1 MGVRD
6 PVTGPQHS
14 PEVAVAEVSDPT
26 PASRLQT
33 AGTVLFALA
42 LALSPTYVVRPHLG
56 PLPLTVLE
64 IALVV
69 ALVVGYVAYW
79 PDLPWRNPYL
89 LPGGLLL
96 LAALIAV
103 AVSPARRSAADTWLA
118 YFAEPAAA
126 GLLAAA
132 VCRRRDHT
140 RILLLGLGVAG
151 AVISFANIVN
161 TLHAIATHHFS
172 DVTPPV
178 AIYGTA
184 NAIPLYL
191 EPLLAFALGIVVLS
205 DDHRERWVAAAFAV
219 LFIVADVLSFSRLG
233 WITLGCLIVFM
244 AAFSRWRWWIWAAI
258 VVVGGAAFALSS
270 SVRRRILVEFG
281 SSGNNTVLLRKPL
294 WLSALDMLRHR
305 PLQGGGLDGFKATVS
320 RYAVDGY
327 NQDLIYPHNLF
338 LDFWSETGLLGL
350 IAIIWYGVQLIR
362 YGIRGLLRQ
371 NTPWVRALSLGL
383 LGLVLAFLV
392 HGIGD
397 VPYFKND
404 QALAF
409 WTLTGIQLG
418 ALGVAARRR

>member
-1 MGVRD
+1 M
-6 PVTGPQHS
+6 S
-14 PEVAVAEVSDPT
+14 VAEAAMPGPG
-26 PASRLQT
+26 PATTLQSVGT
-33 AGTVLFALA
+33 ALFGLA
-42 LALSPTYVVRPHLG
+42 LALSPSYVVRPHLG

-69 ALVVGYVAYW
+69 SLVVGYVAYW
-79 PDLPWRNPYL
+79 RELPWRNPYL
-89 LPGGLLL
+89 IPGGLLL
-96 LAALIAV
+96 LAALLAV
-103 AVSPARRSAADTWLA
+103 AVSPVRRSAADTWLA

-132 VCRRRDHT
+132 ICRRRGHA

-151 AVISFANIVN
+151 AVISFANIFN
-161 TLHAIATHHFS
+161 TLLAIATHHFS

-178 AIYGTA
+178 VIYQTA

-191 EPLLAFALGIVVLS
+191 EPLLAFALGIVIFS
-205 DDHRERWVAAAFAV
+205 DDRREQLVAGVFAV
-219 LFIVADVLSFSRLG
+219 LFCGADVLSFSRLG
-233 WITLGCLIVFM
+233 WITLVCLIVFM
-244 AAFSRWRWWIWAAI
+244 AAFSRLRWWIWAAI

-281 SSGNNTVLLRKPL
+281 SSSNNTVLLRKPL
-294 WLSALDMLRHR
+294 WLSDLNMLRHR
-305 PLQGGGLDGFKATVS
+305 PLQGGGLDGFQRTIQ

-327 NQDLIYPHNLF
+327 NQSLIYPHNLF

-350 IAIIWYGVQLIR
+350 IAILWYGVQLIR
-362 YGIRGLLRQ
+362 YGIRGLLGR
-371 NTPWVRALSLGL
+371 NSRWVRALSLGL
-383 LGLVLAFLV
+383 LGLVLVFLV